1 MRLDRFLSETTG
13 MSRKEATRT
22 LHRGE
27 VTVAGEVEKKG
38 ANHVPE
44 GAEVRFNGVHLQLL
58 GPTYL
63 MFHKPVGC
71 ICANDDPHHM
81 TVFSYLD
88 LPNPDKFHTVGRLDL
103 DTSGLLLITNDGKW
117 THRIT
122 SPKHGCKKVYRAV
135 VADPLEEKNIE
146 SFKRGLKLHDE
157 PKLTEPAELE
167 IISER
172 EALVTVSEG
181 RYHQVRRM
189 FAAIGNKVETLH
201 REQIGELA
209 LGDLKSGEFREL
221 TAEEVA
227 LF

>member
-22 LHRGE
+22 LHRSE
-27 VTVAGEVEKKG
+27 VTINGEVEKKG
-38 ANHVPE
+38 AKHVPE
-44 GAEVRFNGVHLQLL
+44 DAEVRYNGVRLQLL
-58 GPTYL
+58 GPTYI

-81 TVFSYLD
+81 TVFAYLD

-103 DTSGLLLITNDGKW
+103 DTSGLLLVTNDGQF

-122 SPKHGCKKVYRAV
+122 SPKHSCKKVYRAWL
-135 VADPLEEKNIE
+135 ADPLQEKDIAA
-146 SFKRGLKLHDE
+146 FQRGLKLHDE
-157 PKLTEPAELE
+157 VKLTEPAELE
-167 IISER
+167 IIGER
-172 EALVTVSEG
+172 EALVTVTEG

-189 FAAIGNKVETLH
+189 FAAIGNKVEQLH
-201 REQIGELA
+201 REKIGELA
-209 LGDLKSGEFREL
+209 LGDLQPGEFREL
-221 TAEEVA
+221 TPEEVA

>member
-38 ANHVPE
+38 ANHVPD

-103 DTSGLLLITNDGKW
+103 DTSGLLLVTNDGKW

-122 SPKHGCKKVYRAV
+122 SPKHGCKKVYRAF

-167 IISER
+167 IISEH
-172 EALVTVSEG
+172 EALVTLSEG

-189 FAAIGNKVETLH
+189 FAAIGNKVENLH
-201 REQIGELA
+201 REQIGDLA
-209 LGDLKSGEFREL
+209 LGDLKPGEFREL

-227 LF
+227 MF

>member
-1 MRLDRFLSETTG
+1 